1 LTALG
6 SWSRSWPLRPAAN
19 QLSKKEKHMATEKQ
33 TAANRENAQHSTGP
47 TSDAGLDASSRI
59 NAWRHGLAVKDNERF
74 GFLIDENSDKF
85 DELLAR
91 LKQEH
96 NATTETDVILVRH
109 MAQSEWLRARA
120 LRLQTDLL
128 REDGKNVDPAKLAIF
143 IRYQTTHER
152 AFHRSLKELQNLRKE
167 RRNLEIGF
175 ESQKLKQAAEVRA
188 SEGMNLKKEA
198 QNLKREEFEFKKTI
212 IESRKEVKKVVKSDP
227 GDLKMA
233 A

>member
-1 LTALG
+1 MNSSL
-6 SWSRSWPLRPAAN
+6 
-19 QLSKKEKHMATEKQ
+19 
-33 TAANRENAQHSTGP
+33 
-47 TSDAGLDASSRI
+47 ASSK
-59 NAWRHGLAVKDNERF
+59 N
-74 GFLIDENSDKF
+74 
-85 DELLAR
+85 
-91 LKQEH
+91 
-96 NATTETDVILVRH
+96 

>member
-1 LTALG
+1 
-6 SWSRSWPLRPAAN
+6 
-19 QLSKKEKHMATEKQ
+19 MATEKQ

-47 TSDAGLDASSRI
+47 TSQAGLDASSKI

>member
-1 LTALG
+1 
-6 SWSRSWPLRPAAN
+6 
-19 QLSKKEKHMATEKQ
+19 MATEKQ

-47 TSDAGLDASSRI
+47 TSQAGLDASARI
-59 NAWRHGLAVKDNERF
+59 NAWRHGLAVKDHERF
-74 GFLIDENSDKF
+74 GILDDENPDKF
-85 DELLAR
+85 NELLAR

-96 NATTETDVILVRH
+96 NPGTETEVILVRH

-120 LRLQTDLL
+120 LRLQGDCVQDGLAK
-128 REDGKNVDPAKLAIF
+128 EDVAKLGVL

-175 ESQKLKQAAEVRA
+175 VSQKLKQAAEVRA
-188 SEGMNLKKEA
+188 VEALDLKRNA
-198 QNLKREEFEFKKTI
+198 QNLQREALEFKKTI
-212 IESRKEVKKVVKSDP
+212 IQTKKGATQAVETGPV
-227 GDLKMA
+227 GREMA

>member
-1 LTALG
+1 
-6 SWSRSWPLRPAAN
+6 
-19 QLSKKEKHMATEKQ
+19 
-33 TAANRENAQHSTGP
+33 
-47 TSDAGLDASSRI
+47 
-59 NAWRHGLAVKDNERF
+59 
-74 GFLIDENSDKF
+74 
-85 DELLAR
+85 
-91 LKQEH
+91 
-96 NATTETDVILVRH
+96 

>member
-1 LTALG
+1 
-6 SWSRSWPLRPAAN
+6 
-19 QLSKKEKHMATEKQ
+19 MATEKQ
-33 TAANRENAQHSTGP
+33 IAANRENSQHSTGP
-47 TSDAGLDASSRI
+47 TSQEGLEASSWV
-59 NAWRHGLAVKDNERF
+59 NAWRHGLAVKDHERF
-74 GFLIDENSDKF
+74 SLLMDENREKF
-85 DELLAR
+85 DELQQR
-91 LKQEH
+91 LNDEYLP
-96 NATTETDVILVRH
+96 TSETEVLLVRH

-120 LRLQTDLL
+120 LRLQNDLL
-128 REDGKNVDPAKLAIF
+128 QDRGVNVDPAKLAIF

-152 AFHRSLKELQNLRKE
+152 AFHRSLKELLTFRQQ

-198 QNLKREEFEFKKTI
+198 QMLKREEFEFKKTVI
-212 IESRKEVKKVVKSDP
+212 QTKKGAPPPVEVSP

>member
-1 LTALG
+1 
-6 SWSRSWPLRPAAN
+6 
-19 QLSKKEKHMATEKQ
+19 MATAKQ

-47 TSDAGLDASSRI
+47 TSQARLDASARI
-59 NAWRHGLAVKDNERF
+59 NAWRHGLAVKDHERF
-74 GFLIDENSDKF
+74 GILYDENPDKF
-85 DELLAR
+85 NELLAR
-91 LKQEH
+91 LTQEH
-96 NATTETDVILVRH
+96 APTTETEVILMRH

-120 LRLQTDLL
+120 LRLQADCVQDGLAK
-128 REDGKNVDPAKLAIF
+128 EDVAKLGVL

-167 RRNLEIGF
+167 RRNVEIGF
-175 ESQKLKQAAEVRA
+175 ESQKLKQASEVRA

-198 QNLKREEFEFKKTI
+198 QILKREEFKFKKFVIQT
-212 IESRKEVKKVVKSDP
+212 KKGVPPPVEISP